1 METKEAMP
9 GDNMR
14 EVTRVTVTLPLYLW
28 EAVKRTIPTGRR
40 SRFLAEAL
48 ERELHRRKRMQQLG
62 QLREFQKRMFQKY
75 GELPSRTDDIQL
87 TQKKSDDNQDSLY

>member
-1 METKEAMP
+1 MESKEAMP

-14 EVTRVTVTLPLYLW
+14 QVTRIIFTLPLDLW

-62 QLREFQKRMFQKY
+62 QLREFQKGMFQKY
-75 GELPSRTDDIQL
+75 GELPSSADDIQL
-87 TQKKSDDNQDSLY
+87 TRKISDDNRDSLY